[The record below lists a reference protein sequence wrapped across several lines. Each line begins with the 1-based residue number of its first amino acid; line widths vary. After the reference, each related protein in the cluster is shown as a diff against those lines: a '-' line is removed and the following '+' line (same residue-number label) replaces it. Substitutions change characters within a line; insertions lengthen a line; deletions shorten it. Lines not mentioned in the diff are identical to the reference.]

1 LAYSS
6 IIESS
11 GHHGLK
17 FYEYAALI
25 DELKGEDVHS
35 AIAQQGLWAIV
46 AASAAQAP
54 MLSGAAM
61 NTHRFLIEHDLV
73 ATLEE

>member
-1 LAYSS
+1 LAYAS

-17 FYEYAALI
+17 IYELAALI

-35 AIAQQGLWAIV
+35 AIAQQSLWAIV
-46 AASAAQAP
+46 AASAAQAS
-54 MLSGAAM
+54 MLSGEAM
-61 NTHRFLIEHDLV
+61 NTHRFFIEHDLV